1 MWWGL
6 HDLATG
12 DVEGALSVVDAV
24 EERRFTYREGSL
36 VVCHRILS
44 MKENEEKQR
53 EEEGEDRALNT
64 SGV

>member
-1 MWWGL
+1 MGRKEGEEGRL
-6 HDLATG
+6 G
-12 DVEGALSVVDAV
+12 VEGGGGGGV

-44 MKENEEKQR
+44 LKENEEKQR